1 MAGGPVVYPNEVVA
15 FAKEDPK
22 FVLLVEKTFSEY
34 DDALLSWGVF

>member
-1 MAGGPVVYPNEVVA
+1 MAGGPVVYPDEVIA

-34 DDALLSWGVF
+34 ADAFLLWGVF